1 MSLTDESIDMCI
13 GLSGLPCLSCCRF
26 WSSRFGPLRVVLFVV
41 MSRALVLSSAK
52 AALLKLNPV
61 RFMLSNPYLFMS
73 RVCCRLSF
81 IMLQEED
88 ISL

>member
-1 MSLTDESIDMCI
+1 MSLTEESIDMFI
-13 GLSGLPCLSCCRF
+13 GLSGLPCLSYRF
-26 WSSRFGPLRVVLFVV
+26 WSSRCGARNVVLFVV
-41 MSRALVLSSAK
+41 MSRALVLSSAR

-61 RFMLSNPYLFMS
+61 RFMLSNPYLCIS
-73 RVCCRLSF
+73 LGCCRLSF

>member
-13 GLSGLPCLSCCRF
+13 GLSGLPCLSTRF
-26 WSSRFGPLRVVLFVV
+26 WSSRCGPLRVVLLVV

-52 AALLKLNPV
+52 AALLKLKPV

-81 IMLQEED
+81 IMLQDED